1 MFIIHL
7 FLLEYRTLFLKNVY
21 YNLGTVAFGHYGR
34 RVRRYV
40 CIRRT
45 RFSTE
50 PLERPVQTCLVRDI
64 IIVVPQCSGLAFS
77 FHNVW
82 LYFFWLSNPRYD
94 IIRTPNRI
102 RNSGDSVAGGTTTSQ
117 QQVSECAYLQ
127 DVDGWF
133 QYHRHFSRLFPIP
146 ILCSN

>member
-1 MFIIHL
+1 MFIIRL
-7 FLLEYRTLFLKNVY
+7 FLLEYCTLFLKNVN

-82 LYFFWLSNPRYD
+82 LYFFDCQILITILSGH
-94 IIRTPNRI
+94 RTA
-102 RNSGDSVAGGTTTSQ
+102 SVTPAIVSQ
-117 QQVSECAYLQ
+117 AVQL
-127 DVDGWF
+127 
-133 QYHRHFSRLFPIP
+133 
-146 ILCSN
+146 